1 MAEVSI
7 TGTTRTEFGK
17 GASRRARVSGL
28 VPAVIY
34 GHGEKPVHITLPAR
48 ELGVALKESNVLLN
62 IDIDGKIE
70 LTLPKSIVRHPL
82 KQILEH
88 IDLVLVRR
96 GEKVT
101 VAVPV
106 HTEGKHD
113 PDGILEHQHNS
124 IEIEA
129 EATSI
134 PKFLVL
140 DIEGMTAGTSRYAS
154 DVVLPAGTTL
164 VSPANTIIVHL
175 SERSTA
181 VEEVAV
187 VAPAADD
194 AAAAAPAADAEK
206 KDA

>member
-1 MAEVSI
+1 MAELSI
-7 TGTTRTEFGK
+7 KGTTRTEFGK
-17 GASRRARVSGL
+17 GASRRARVAGL

-34 GHGEKPVHITLPAR
+34 GHGEKPLHITLPAK

-62 IDIDGKIE
+62 IDIDGKVE
-70 LTLPKSIVRHPL
+70 LTLPKSVVRHPL

-113 PDGILEHQHNS
+113 PDGILEHVHNT

-134 PKFLVL
+134 PKFLTL

-164 VSPANTIIVHL
+164 ASDPKMIIVHL

-181 VEEVAV
+181 AVEETPV
-187 VAPAADD
+187 VAAATD
-194 AAAAAPAADAEK
+194 AAAPAADAEK

>member
-1 MAEVSI
+1 
-7 TGTTRTEFGK
+7 
-17 GASRRARVSGL
+17 
-28 VPAVIY
+28 
-34 GHGEKPVHITLPAR
+34 LPAK

-62 IDIDGKIE
+62 IDIDGKVE
-70 LTLPKSIVRHPL
+70 LTLPKSVVRHPL

-113 PDGILEHQHNS
+113 PDGILEHVNHTL
-124 IEIEA
+124 EVEA

-134 PKFLVL
+134 PKFLTL
-140 DIEGMTAGTSRYAS
+140 NIEGMTAGTFKYAS
-154 DVVLPAGTTL
+154 DVPLPAGTSL
-164 VSPANTIIVHL
+164 VSDAKMIIVHL

-181 VEEVAV
+181 AVEETV
-187 VAPAADD
+187 VAATD
-194 AAAAAPAADAEK
+194 AAAPAADAEK